1 MSDLRLPPEILDRVI
16 DFLHDD
22 LDALKQCSLVTR
34 SFVPRTRTHLFVH
47 INFESDD
54 DLDAWKRAFPDHAN
68 SPARHARSLSLGCPD
83 FIATADLG
91 EGGWVRSFSNLVRLE
106 VDIVVVPC
114 SQRG

>member
-1 MSDLRLPPEILDRVI
+1 LPPEILDRVI

-54 DLDAWKRAFPDHAN
+54 DLDAW
-68 SPARHARSLSLGCPD
+68 
-83 FIATADLG
+83 
-91 EGGWVRSFSNLVRLE
+91 
-106 VDIVVVPC
+106 
-114 SQRG
+114 